1 MVLDFSEDRSNPNFL
16 SKNRLDLARK
26 VLTEKFPQFANLN
39 DGKVEKLYGLENI
52 VLFDMILEDLES
64 NVANGCLLCDWLLQ
78 EHSRLKYHWEPK
90 LVLAADFIGDNLH
103 FGTLELTPGIPK
115 FNRKGANEKEELNV
129 HVRSFSDVDFQI
141 LTLSGMF
148 HQIPQSS
155 EIM

>member
-1 MVLDFSEDRSNPNFL
+1 MVLDFSEDRNNPRFL
-16 SKNRLDLARK
+16 SKTRLDLARK
-26 VLTEKFPQFANLN
+26 VLMEKFPQFANLN
-39 DGKVEKLYGLENI
+39 AGEVEKLYGLENI
-52 VLFDMILEDLES
+52 VLFDMTLEDLES

-78 EHSRLKYHWEPK
+78 GYSRLKYHREPK
-90 LVLAADFIGDNLH
+90 LVLAADFRGDNLH
-103 FGTLELTPGIPK
+103 FGTLEL

-129 HVRSFSDVDFQI
+129 YVRSFSDVDFQI

>member
-1 MVLDFSEDRSNPNFL
+1 MVLDFSKDRNNPNFL
-16 SKNRLDLARK
+16 SKTRLDLARK
-26 VLTEKFPQFANLN
+26 VLMEKFPQFANLN
-39 DGKVEKLYGLENI
+39 AGEVEKLYGIENI

-78 EHSRLKYHWEPK
+78 RHSRLKYHREPK

-103 FGTLELTPGIPK
+103 FGTLEL

-129 HVRSFSDVDFQI
+129 YVRSFSDEDFQI

>member
-1 MVLDFSEDRSNPNFL
+1 MVLDFSEDRNNPRFL
-16 SKNRLDLARK
+16 SKTRLDLARK
-26 VLTEKFPQFANLN
+26 VLMEKFPQFANLN
-39 DGKVEKLYGLENI
+39 AGEVEKLYGIENI

-78 EHSRLKYHWEPK
+78 QHSRLKYHREPK

-103 FGTLELTPGIPK
+103 FGTLEL
-115 FNRKGANEKEELNV
+115 FNRKGANEKEVLNV
-129 HVRSFSDVDFQI
+129 DVRSFSDADFRI